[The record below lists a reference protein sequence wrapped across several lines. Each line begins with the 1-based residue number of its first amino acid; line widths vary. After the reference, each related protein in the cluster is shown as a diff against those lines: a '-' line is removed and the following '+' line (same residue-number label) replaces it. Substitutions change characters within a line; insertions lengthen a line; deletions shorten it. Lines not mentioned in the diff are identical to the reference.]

1 MVIIEWIILVMSQI
15 AEMGEAVSS
24 DNGDSG
30 FHDIGGRCDDSS
42 ASESDDAA
50 VHGPASEASSDA
62 GGTGDA
68 GNSVHS
74 LRNMRDPL
82 AWVASRMQAGVD
94 PRPLLEQMLPDLRL
108 PNTIER
114 VTMWDIIIDLLGE
127 DEEFHKPLRQR

>member
-1 MVIIEWIILVMSQI
+1 
-15 AEMGEAVSS
+15 MGEAVSS

-30 FHDIGGRCDDSS
+30 FHDIGGRCEDSS
-42 ASESDDAA
+42 ASESDDVA
-50 VHGPASEASSDA
+50 VHGPASEAGSDA
-62 GGTGDA
+62 SVVGDP

-74 LRNMRDPL
+74 LRNTRDPL

-94 PRPLLEQMLPDLRL
+94 PRPLLEQLLPPNVRL

-127 DEEFHKPLRQR
+127 EEDFHKPPRQR